1 MVARLVTLFLLSMP
15 AYAEWQST
23 DESTLEF
30 EASFEGSPLP
40 GEFPEFAVRFDPE
53 ASELRVTIN
62 VSRAD
67 LGDGDMNAV
76 LFDAA
81 WFGTEHESAVF
92 EATSIERSDD
102 GYVATGELQLK
113 GVTSPV
119 TVPINWSVD
128 GDTATMRG
136 EFELD
141 RTAFNVGT
149 GEWSTGDSIA
159 LQVVV
164 RFDVSLTR

>member
-1 MVARLVTLFLLSMP
+1 MVIRIVTLLLLSAP
-15 AYAEWQST
+15 VFAEWQST
-23 DESTLEF
+23 DDSTLEF

-53 ASELRVTIN
+53 AAELEVTIN

-67 LGDGDMNAV
+67 LGDDDMNAV

-92 EATSIERSDD
+92 TATSVESSDE
-102 GYVATGELQLK
+102 GYVAVGDLTLK

-119 TVPINWSVD
+119 TVPIRWSEV
-128 GDTATMRG
+128 GDAASMSG
-136 EFELD
+136 EFKLD
-141 RTAFNVGT
+141 RTAFEVGT
-149 GEWSTGDSIA
+149 GEWSTGESIA
-159 LQVVV
+159 LEVVV
-164 RFDVSLTR
+164 RFDVSLAR

>member
-1 MVARLVTLFLLSMP
+1 MVARLVTLFLLSAP
-15 AYAEWQST
+15 AFADWQST
-23 DESTLEF
+23 DQSTLEF

-67 LGDGDMNAV
+67 LGDDDMNAV

-92 EATSIERSDD
+92 EATSLEPSDD
-102 GYVATGELQLK
+102 GYVAVGTLELK
-113 GVTSPV
+113 GVTSEV
-119 TVPINWSVD
+119 TVPISWSEA

-141 RTAFNVGT
+141 RTAFDVGT
-149 GEWSTGDSIA
+149 GEWSTGESIA
-159 LQVVV
+159 LEVIV
-164 RFDVSLTR
+164 RFDVSLTK